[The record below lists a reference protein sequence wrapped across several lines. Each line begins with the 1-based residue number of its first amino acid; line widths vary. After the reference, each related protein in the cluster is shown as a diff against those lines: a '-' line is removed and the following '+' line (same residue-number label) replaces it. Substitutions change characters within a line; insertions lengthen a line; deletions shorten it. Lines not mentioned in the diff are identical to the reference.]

1 MLFGKSGEGY
11 NVGNDKP
18 EISITDLLNL
28 VNEILPNVMR
38 QSTNKR
44 FGGMSSSRKVGD
56 VKLHAKLADQFKF
69 EQFDEIEKD
78 LNGLID
84 EIRSIDEQL
93 DILFKNGKDLRKMNL
108 INRISEL
115 NTVLNTVK
123 SKKLIEK
130 SYTKLKGIL
139 NYILQ
144 V

>member
-1 MLFGKSGEGY
+1 MFSTPTNPRYKVVYVSKDKDGQIVFGARDLQTGE
-11 NVGNDKP
+11 
-18 EISITDLLNL
+18 LLVKKMG

-93 DILFKNGKDLRKMNL
+93 DILFKNGQRRTEAGLEGPSDYDENDMA
-108 INRISEL
+108 
-115 NTVLNTVK
+115 T
-123 SKKLIEK
+123 
-130 SYTKLKGIL
+130 
-139 NYILQ
+139 
-144 V
+144 